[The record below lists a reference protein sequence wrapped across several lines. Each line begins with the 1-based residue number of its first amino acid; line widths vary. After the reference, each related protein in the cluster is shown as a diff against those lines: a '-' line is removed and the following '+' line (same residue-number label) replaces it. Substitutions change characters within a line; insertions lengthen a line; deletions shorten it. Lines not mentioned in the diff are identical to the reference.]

1 MGLQILSEH
10 CLHPRRYHM
19 FTRYYV
25 SVLIGSIPDYILYYF
40 RTYDVHYKFSIVDIH
55 TAKARPAND
64 HEIRITLTQ
73 QIVHRTLHRV

>member
-10 CLHPRRYHM
+10 CLRPCRYYM
-19 FTRYYV
+19 FSRYYV
-25 SVLIGSIPDYILYYF
+25 SVLIGSIPDYLLYYF

-64 HEIRITLTQ
+64 HEITITLIQ
-73 QIVHRTLHRV
+73 QIVHWTLHCV